1 MHDRDRNEI
10 TELTWAEIGNKYLE
24 KKAHVYIMG
33 LDSFILIKKKK
44 ITIGL
49 DWSSNNHL

>member
-44 ITIGL
+44 L
-49 DWSSNNHL
+49 L